1 MCWVG
6 GSIATGNVFLDTE
19 YLLDKNYYI
28 TLQQN
33 RITAYEC
40 VWKKPIKYTKIRE
53 GENVVSRE
61 GQIDSKG

>member
-1 MCWVG
+1 MTYTHTVLWICCACMCWVG

-33 RITAYEC
+33 RITAY
-40 VWKKPIKYTKIRE
+40 
-53 GENVVSRE
+53 
-61 GQIDSKG
+61 